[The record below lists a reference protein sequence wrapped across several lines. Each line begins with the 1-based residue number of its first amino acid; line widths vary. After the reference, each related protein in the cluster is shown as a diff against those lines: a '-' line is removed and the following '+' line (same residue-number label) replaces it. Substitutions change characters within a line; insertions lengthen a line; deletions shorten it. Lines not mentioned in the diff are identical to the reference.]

1 LGDVLPYEGL
11 DQANIA
17 IPRSLAGRGEADLV
31 LRVDGKTS
39 KYGDAEY
46 QVMASSYGFGT
57 WLALVLTEDQLV
69 SKMILALG
77 ARRVSKLS
85 TFLKRA
91 IN

>member
-46 QVMASSYGFGT
+46 QVTLRNFFEKSHPLDGT
-57 WLALVLTEDQLV
+57 NQGALEE
-69 SKMILALG
+69 
-77 ARRVSKLS
+77 
-85 TFLKRA
+85 RA
-91 IN
+91 VG